1 MKKLR
6 EMLRGTN
13 VKKYRSSK
21 EAKINQMLVDLG
33 YNCTLL
39 EFVEKAAST
48 GVPTENG
55 KVFKMTEVTANLWRN
70 KLIPDDERPVEV
82 LQELINGRFTARRDD
97 LALYDELNSVCK
109 TLGLDRDAMLD
120 EIETNGEFELFHHY
134 IDHRIH
140 TQYHNHA
147 TMLKEIV
154 GRIESTNQ
162 RALYVKSIDFESL
175 GLGFS
180 KRKYEKENLPKDLI
194 YGDTRNIKTGSVVYC
209 DNGYVYYF

>member
-39 EFVEKAAST
+39 EFVELAAST

-55 KVFKMTEVTANLWRN
+55 KVFKMAEATANMWRN

-109 TLGLDRDAMLD
+109 TLGLDRDS
-120 EIETNGEFELFHHY
+120 
-134 IDHRIH
+134 
-140 TQYHNHA
+140 
-147 TMLKEIV
+147 MLKEIV
-154 GRIESTNQ
+154 GRVESTNQ

-180 KRKYEKENLPKDLI
+180 KRKYEKLPTDLI
-194 YGDTRNIKTGSVVYC
+194 YGDTRNIKVGSVVYC
-209 DNGYVYYF
+209 DNGYVYFF